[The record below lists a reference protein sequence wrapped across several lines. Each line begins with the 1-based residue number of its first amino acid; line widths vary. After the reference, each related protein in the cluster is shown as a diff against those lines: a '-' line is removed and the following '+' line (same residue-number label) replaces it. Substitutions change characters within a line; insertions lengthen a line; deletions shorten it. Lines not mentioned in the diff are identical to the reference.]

1 MCRGRRISSNNA
13 VLADPLEETKE
24 TYCIAKELEIKCDV
38 PGLPNTI
45 TQKVVDG
52 FVDPA
57 LEHSN
62 KKVLDEKKK
71 DIKVVGWQRM
81 GIAKIVTMIDR
92 LMVLRRRG
100 KWRFI
105 PWQCRSIVIFRVGMH
120 TI

>member
-1 MCRGRRISSNNA
+1 MCTRRGRQISSNNA

-57 LEHSN
+57 LEHNN
-62 KKVLDEKKK
+62 KKGGVRRKEESKDRDYDSQIDGPAKKRK
-71 DIKVVGWQRM
+71 MEICPMAMQVYCD
-81 GIAKIVTMIDR
+81 
-92 LMVLRRRG
+92 
-100 KWRFI
+100 F
-105 PWQCRSIVIFRVGMH
+105 
-120 TI
+120 